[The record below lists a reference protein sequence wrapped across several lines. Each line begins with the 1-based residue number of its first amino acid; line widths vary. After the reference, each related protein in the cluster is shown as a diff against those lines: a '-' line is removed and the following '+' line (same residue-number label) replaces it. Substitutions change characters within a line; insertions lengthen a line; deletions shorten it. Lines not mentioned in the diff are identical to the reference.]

1 MRCLGFALILGTGA
15 IASNAFAQQAT
26 EEAPSPPATQEAPKQ
41 APPPVATIPGS
52 DEEWEADEEAEA
64 EAEDE
69 EEARPKGKKKKKK
82 KKRKELG
89 EYPTEENAGR
99 FRGGVSGNLG
109 AFVPGPIVLLGAE
122 GRFGYQ
128 INDMLAAYG
137 GIGAMAGI
145 GFGVGVSDT
154 GGSGTVSLG
163 AALAFNAM
171 FEATFANVF
180 FVAAGPQIL
189 WGSFVSESIY
199 ADTQAAT
206 GVTASVFSGIL
217 PGLKARIGVGFGK
230 EQPSRRKQFTL
241 AFDASLMF
249 GERYLVVDNVTP
261 TGEANVLVKDG
272 IAVGFIPALSLGFDA
287 K

>member
-1 MRCLGFALILGTGA
+1 MRCLGFALILGTGT
-15 IASNAFAQQAT
+15 IASTAFAQQAT
-26 EEAPSPPATQEAPKQ
+26 EEAPSPPATEEAPKQ
-41 APPPVATIPGS
+41 AAPPVATIPGS
-52 DEEWEADEEAEA
+52 DEEWDADEEAEA
-64 EAEDE
+64 EDED
-69 EEARPKGKKKKKK
+69 EARPKGKKKKKK

-137 GIGAMAGI
+137 GIGAMAGL

-154 GGSGTVSLG
+154 GGSGTISLG

-249 GERYLVVDNVTP
+249 GQRYLVVNNVTP
-261 TGEANVLVKDG
+261 NGEANVLVEDG